1 MQRFQGLRRSPSR
14 PDQLEPEQNDRPYFW
29 FPVHLLPTARSM
41 AFAGIRS
48 GVLRSVA
55 GVDGLAAAAAARPTP
70 LLPRV
75 HLAGDGTG
83 K

>member
-1 MQRFQGLRRSPSR
+1 
-14 PDQLEPEQNDRPYFW
+14 
-29 FPVHLLPTARSM
+29 M